1 MVLNIV
7 NFELNTLKKK
17 PEKLRKLISFV
28 EFALQS
34 ELESNI
40 EYDKMH
46 KLICLLYHR
55 ITGNTHVNL

>member
-40 EYDKMH
+40 EYDK
-46 KLICLLYHR
+46 I
-55 ITGNTHVNL
+55 